1 MMNTIISLIAAA
13 VTFGTVLM
21 YGTLGEVLTERSGN
35 LNLGVEGI
43 MFMGGAFGL
52 GGVFYY
58 EQAVGEAN
66 SSAAV
71 ALLIALASAF
81 AAGAIASLIF
91 SFLTITLRANQNV
104 TGLALTIFGTGVG
117 QFTGE
122 YMRVHQGG
130 YVALSNPPQGVL
142 LQVHL
147 PAGVAE
153 YPRRGQAAV
162 QPQPVLLSGTGA
174 GGCDVVV
181 PV

>member
-71 ALLIALASAF
+71 ALLIALAVYL
-81 AAGAIASLIF
+81 LI
-91 SFLTITLRANQNV
+91 TPKEIR
-104 TGLALTIFGTGVG
+104 
-117 QFTGE
+117 
-122 YMRVHQGG
+122 
-130 YVALSNPPQGVL
+130 
-142 LQVHL
+142 
-147 PAGVAE
+147 
-153 YPRRGQAAV
+153 
-162 QPQPVLLSGTGA
+162 
-174 GGCDVVV
+174 
-181 PV
+181 